1 MGTLFTG
8 AMIIGLLL
16 LIAGVTGIFLTF
28 INFTSGSPYWIQ
40 GNLTYGT
47 FTAVGLTII
56 VLLTITGPE
65 FE

>member
-1 MGTLFTG
+1 MSTLFTG

-16 LIAGVTGIFLTF
+16 LIAGATGIFLTF
-28 INFTSGSPYWIQ
+28 TNFASGSPYWIQ

-47 FTAVGLTII
+47 FTAVGLVII

>member
-8 AMIIGLLL
+8 TMIIGLLL
-16 LIAGVTGIFLTF
+16 LITGVTGIFLTF
-28 INFTSGSPYWIQ
+28 INFAMGNPYWIQ

-47 FTAVGLTII
+47 FTAVGLVII
-56 VLLTITGPE
+56 VLLVIMGPE